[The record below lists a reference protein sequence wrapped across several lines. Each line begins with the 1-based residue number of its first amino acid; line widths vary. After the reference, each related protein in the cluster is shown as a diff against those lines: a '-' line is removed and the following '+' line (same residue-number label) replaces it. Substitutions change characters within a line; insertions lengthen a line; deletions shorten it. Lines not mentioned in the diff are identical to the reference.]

1 MHRLSP
7 VDQGFLI
14 AESRETPMHVG
25 GLYLFTLP
33 EGADEQEF
41 LWDMHRIFTGAEEW
55 RRPFGHKL
63 KTTAMGAVAHWVPD
77 EHFDVD
83 YHVRH
88 SALPKPGRYRELFQ
102 LVGRL
107 HQTLLDRHRPL
118 WETHIIEGLQSR
130 QFALYSKVHHAAV
143 DGVAAMRLA
152 KAFYTTDPDERR
164 EYSPFSMEAERRYR
178 EQRAKEK
185 EAAKASKRAAAEP
198 PTKEEASVVSEA
210 LRETFGLSRHL
221 MGSLREYARAWRH
234 PGERKLA
241 TSWHASPQTSFA
253 TKITGARRFVA
264 QSYSLDRVMAVGKAM
279 GGTINDVVLAMCGG
293 ALRRYLTQ
301 LGELPDKPL
310 SAMTPVSIRTEKQG
324 ELGNSVGALVANLAT
339 HLEDAAERF
348 QATKDSMNE
357 GKDLLRGMGPKEV
370 ELFTQLTQAPA
381 ILVGALGL
389 ADRFPPFST
398 VISNVP
404 GPRETVYYN
413 GARIDGMYPMSAI
426 YHGFALN
433 FTLISNAGNLDFGI
447 VACRESAPHVQR
459 IIDDLEDA
467 LADLEE
473 AAGIR

>member
-1 MHRLSP
+1 
-7 VDQGFLI
+7 
-14 AESRETPMHVG
+14 MHVG

-41 LWDMHRIFTGAEEW
+41 LWDMHGVLTGADEW

-63 KTTAMGAVAHWVPD
+63 KSTAMGAIAHWVPD
-77 EHFDVD
+77 EHLDVD

-118 WETHIIEGLQSR
+118 WEMHLIEGLQER

-143 DGVAAMRLA
+143 DGVAAMQLA
-152 KAFYTTDPDERR
+152 KSFYSTDPSERR
-164 EYSPFSMEAERRYR
+164 ECSPFSMEAERRFR
-178 EQRAKEK
+178 AQRAEAK
-185 EAAKASKRAAAEP
+185 AAKAQQAEP
-198 PTKEEASVVSEA
+198 PTDQEVRLVSEV
-210 LRETFGLSRHL
+210 LRESFGLSRHL
-221 MGSLREYARAWRH
+221 MGSLREYARAWRN
-234 PGERKLA
+234 PADKKLT
-241 TSWHASPQTSFA
+241 TSWHPAPQTSFT

-264 QSYSLDRVMAVGKAM
+264 QSYSLDRVKAVGKAL

-293 ALRRYLTQ
+293 ALRRYLMD
-301 LGELPDKPL
+301 LGELPDLPL
-310 SAMTPVSIRTEKQG
+310 SAMTPVSIRTEKHG
-324 ELGNSVGALVANLAT
+324 SLGNSVGALVANLAT
-339 HLEDAAERF
+339 DRADAAERF
-348 QATKDSMNE
+348 EATKASMNE

-404 GPRETVYYN
+404 GPGQTVYYN

-426 YHGFALN
+426 WHGFALN
-433 FTLISNAGNLDFGI
+433 FTLISNGDHLDFGI
-447 VACRESAPHVQR
+447 VACRESAPRIQR

-467 LADLEE
+467 LVDLEE
-473 AAGIR
+473 ASGTR

>member
-1 MHRLSP
+1 
-7 VDQGFLI
+7 
-14 AESRETPMHVG
+14 MHVG

-41 LWDMHRIFTGAEEW
+41 LWDMHRIFCGAEEW

-63 KTTAMGAVAHWVPD
+63 KTTAMGAVAHWVTD
-77 EHFDVD
+77 EQLDVD

-88 SALPKPGRYRELFQ
+88 SALAKPGRYRELFQ

-152 KAFYTTDPDERR
+152 KAFYSTDPEERR

-178 EQRAKEK
+178 ELRAKEK
-185 EAAKASKRAAAEP
+185 ATADAQVRASEP
-198 PTKEEASVVSEA
+198 PTNQEVSVVSEA

-264 QSYSLDRVMAVGKAM
+264 QSYALDRVKAVGEAM

-293 ALRRYLTQ
+293 ALRRYLTD
-301 LGELPDKPL
+301 LGELPDAPL
-310 SAMTPVSIRTEKQG
+310 SAMTPVSIRTEMRG

-339 HLEDAAERF
+339 NLSDPAERF
-348 QATKDSMNE
+348 RVTKDSMNE

-404 GPRETVYYN
+404 GPRQTVYYN

-426 YHGFALN
+426 WHGFALN

-447 VACRESAPHVQR
+447 VACRESAPHMQR
-459 IIDDLEDA
+459 LIDDLEDA

-473 AAGIR
+473 AAGLR

>member
-7 VDQGFLI
+7 IDQGFLI
-14 AESRETPMHVG
+14 AESRETPMHIG

-41 LWDMHRIFTGAEEW
+41 LWDMHNILTSVDEW

-63 KTTAMGAVAHWVPD
+63 KSSAMGAVAHWVPD
-77 EHFDVD
+77 EHLDVD

-118 WETHIIEGLQSR
+118 WETHLIEGLQNR

-152 KAFYTTDPDERR
+152 MAFYTADPGERR
-164 EYSPFSMEAERRYR
+164 DYSPYSMEAERRYR
-178 EQRAKEK
+178 AMR
-185 EAAKASKRAAAEP
+185 EAAKEAKARASEP
-198 PTKEEASVVSEA
+198 PSDQEVNVVAEV
-210 LRETFGLSRHL
+210 LRESFGLSRHL
-221 MGSLREYARAWRH
+221 MGSLREYARAWRK
-234 PGERKLA
+234 PAEKQLA
-241 TSWHASPQTSFA
+241 TSWKVSPQTSFS
-253 TKITGARRFVA
+253 TKVTGARRFVA
-264 QSYSLDRVMAVGKAM
+264 QSYSLDRVKAVGKAM
-279 GGTINDVVLAMCGG
+279 GGTVNDVVLAMCGG
-293 ALRRYLTQ
+293 GLRRYLKDR
-301 LGELPDKPL
+301 GELPTDPL
-310 SAMTPVSIRTEKQG
+310 TAMTPVSIRTEKRG
-324 ELGNSVGALVANLAT
+324 EYGNSVGALVANLAT
-339 HLEDAAERF
+339 HLDDAAERF
-348 QATKDSMNE
+348 RATQASMNE
-357 GKDLLRGMGPKEV
+357 GKDLLRGMSPKEV

-381 ILVGALGL
+381 MLVGALGL
-389 ADRFPPFST
+389 ADRFPPYST

-404 GPRETVYYN
+404 GPSRTVYYN
-413 GARIDGMYPMSAI
+413 GARIDGMYPMSSV

-433 FTLISNAGNLDFGI
+433 FTLISNADQLDFGI
-447 VACRESAPHVQR
+447 IACRESAPSIQR

-467 LADLEE
+467 LVDLEE